1 MRRLLLTLVTIL
13 LPSTSSADDKP
24 NVVYLLVD
32 KAQVMLCR
40 VNSDG
45 FQRLQIELLRIP
57 GIRFQDDLQL
67 IVLL

>member
-32 KAQVMLCR
+32 
-40 VNSDG
+40 N
-45 FQRLQIELLRIP
+45 
-57 GIRFQDDLQL
+57 
-67 IVLL
+67 